1 MRKGCHLAYIE
12 LVKLKE
18 IKPRN
23 PVLIQGVPGLGLVG
37 KIAASYLI
45 RKFDAEKIAV
55 IYSDYLPLP
64 DGSSGIRINEGDIQ
78 PPSYDIYLVEGSEK
92 DMLVLTSEVQPIA
105 FGQYKIGELVLD
117 YSQELG
123 VSTVITMGGYVPG
136 SSDIKGVF
144 ACTNNDNFMKRLKE
158 VGVQPLMGGYVTGAA
173 GLLVGLADLRGIVS
187 ACLLGTTS
195 GAFPDPKASK
205 MVLEVLDKLYNLN
218 IDLEELEKEAEAA
231 EEIIKEEIKLGGSEE
246 YKPEEEE
253 EKGLPYHG

>member
-1 MRKGCHLAYIE
+1 MAYIE
-12 LVKLKE
+12 LVKLE
-18 IKPRN
+18 EVKPKN

-45 RKFDAEKIAV
+45 RKFDAKKIAV

-64 DGSSGIRINEGDIQ
+64 DGSSGIRIEGGDVQDIQ
-78 PPSYDIYLVEGSEK
+78 PPSYDIHLAEGPER
-92 DMLVLTSEVQPIA
+92 DLLVLTSEVQPIA
-105 FGQYKIGELVLD
+105 FGQYKVGELVLD

-123 VSTVITMGGYVPG
+123 ASTIITMGGYVPG
-136 SSDIKGVF
+136 SPDIKGVF
-144 ACTNNDNFMKRLKE
+144 TCTNNDDFMKRLKE
-158 VGVQPLMGGYVTGAA
+158 VGVQPLAEGYVTGAA
-173 GLLVGLADLRGIVS
+173 GLLVGLADLREIAS

-205 MVLEVLDKLYNLN
+205 MVLEVIDKLYNLN

-231 EEIIKEEIKLGGSEE
+231 EGMIKEEIKLGGSEE
-246 YKPEEEE
+246 YKPGEEE

>member
-1 MRKGCHLAYIE
+1 MVYME
-12 LVKLKE
+12 LVKLE
-18 IKPRN
+18 EVKPKN

-45 RKFDAEKIAV
+45 RKFDSKKVAV

-64 DGSSGIRINEGDIQ
+64 DGSSGIRIDERDIQ
-78 PPSYDIYLVEGSEK
+78 PPSYDIYFIESSER
-92 DMLVLTSEVQPIA
+92 DLFVLTSEVQPMA

-123 VSTVITMGGYVPG
+123 TSTVITMGGYIPG
-136 SSDIKGVF
+136 TPDIKGVF
-144 ACTNNDNFMKRLKE
+144 ACTNNDDFMKQLRE
-158 VGVQPLMGGYVTGAA
+158 VGVQPLVGGYVTGAA
-173 GLLVGLADLRGIVS
+173 GLLVGLADLRGITS

-205 MVLEVLDKLYNLN
+205 MVLEVIDKLYNLN

-231 EEIIKEEIKLGGSEE
+231 EEIIREEIKLGGSEE
-246 YKPEEEE
+246 YKPGEEE